1 MRSIINYIKSYWVT
15 LVVVFAAIASLV
27 FLITYRQYVEREYF
41 PNVAF
46 DLQEY
51 EHFST
56 ELPSTEKGTIIRSR
70 NSTVKIY
77 STIFLDYPPFII
89 SATGTG
95 VYVTYDKNLYVLTA
109 AHMVGE
115 SCDYL
120 FVATPSEESTS
131 CYDVVYYDEKLDIA
145 LLEMDDQLLTVTPA
159 LLDSSLNMSKHYPIG
174 EQIYYT
180 GYPNDSGRL
189 TIKGQIAGY
198 THDKFLLQSYA
209 WHGASGSGIF
219 SINGD
224 LIGIVS
230 AIQIGHSGATLEL
243 IETIVY
249 GAPVAAIDFSMIQS
263 NCLTNY

>member
-1 MRSIINYIKSYWVT
+1 MWSIINYIKPYWVT
-15 LVVVFAAIASLV
+15 CVVVLATILSLASLI
-27 FLITYRQYVEREYF
+27 FYGQYVEERYF

-56 ELPSTEKGTIIRSR
+56 ELSSTEKDTIISSR

-77 STIFLDYPPFII
+77 STIFLDYPPFIV
-89 SATGTG
+89 SASGTG
-95 VYVTYDKNLYVLTA
+95 VYVKYESSVYVLTA
-109 AHMVGE
+109 AHMVSEG
-115 SCDYL
+115 CDMVLVY
-120 FVATPSEESTS
+120 TPYEESTS
-131 CYDVVYYDEKLDIA
+131 CLDVVYFDEQLDIA
-145 LLEMDDQLLTVTPA
+145 LLEIDEPLLTAEAVA
-159 LLDSSLNMSKHYPIG
+159 LDNSLNMSKHYPIG
-174 EQIYYT
+174 QRIYYT

-219 SINGD
+219 NTRGD

-230 AIQIGHSGATLEL
+230 AIQIGHSGTTLEL

-249 GAPVAAIDFSMIQS
+249 GAPVAAINFSMIQ
-263 NCLTNY
+263 